1 MEIRKEKE
9 KLFHDKLRIN
19 SLGQRWSPNLE
30 EKIRTD
36 PLWSNMK
43 YYAVER
49 KSRLLVNEWLMK
61 NCRGKE
67 VLDFCCG
74 NGEDTV
80 FLAKNGA
87 RKVVGI
93 DISDV
98 SIDNCIR
105 RSIEEDI
112 SDKVSFLVMD
122 AENLRFDDNQF
133 DIITEYGALHHIDLE
148 KAFSGIARI
157 LRPDGKLICVEALG
171 HNPIIRQYR
180 KRTMHLRTQWEVEHI
195 LKKKDIEKG
204 SQYFNKVEFIKFYH
218 LATIAAVPFRNFL
231 GFETILSTLEAIDR
245 VLVNLPILKW
255 QAWQVVFVLSQPK
268 KTFEER

>member
-9 KLFHDKLRIN
+9 KLFHDQLRIN
-19 SLGQRWSPNLE
+19 SLGQRWSPHLE
-30 EKIRTD
+30 EKIKTD

-43 YYAVER
+43 YYAIER
-49 KSRLLVNEWLMK
+49 KSRLLVDEWLTK

-74 NGEDTV
+74 NGEDTF

-87 RKVVGI
+87 RRVVGI

-105 RSIEEDI
+105 RSIEENV

-122 AENLRFDDNQF
+122 AENIRFGDNKF

-148 KAFSGIARI
+148 KAFSETARV

-180 KRTMHLRTQWEVEHI
+180 RRTMHLRTQWEVEHI
-195 LKKKDIEKG
+195 IMKRDIEKAKD
-204 SQYFNKVEFIKFYH
+204 YFHKIEFVKFYH
-218 LATIAAVPFRNFL
+218 LATIAAVPFRNSL
-231 GFETILSTLEAIDR
+231 GFEIILSTLEAIDR
-245 VLVNLPILKW
+245 VLLKLPVVKW
-255 QAWQVVFVLSQPK
+255 QAWQVVFVLSQPIK
-268 KTFEER
+268 K